1 MSTPYYLGFDL
12 STQQLKCLAIDD
24 QLNIV
29 TSVSIEFD
37 RDFPAYNTKK
47 GVYIKNGGVI
57 DAPVAMWLEAV
68 DLCFSQLAERI
79 DLKRVQSM
87 SGSCQQHGTVYWN
100 CEHLPSNL
108 DPESTLREQL
118 QGSLSRPV
126 APNWQDHSTKK
137 QCDEL
142 AESVGGPEE
151 LARITGSGAHYR
163 FSGSQIAK
171 IHETEPEVY
180 EATKRISLVSSFLA
194 SVLVGDIVPLEEA
207 DACGM
212 NLYDLSKH
220 DFDETL
226 LAVVDHDTA
235 RLRRK
240 LSDPP
245 VGAPTR
251 ESPLTS
257 LGKVSKYFQDK
268 YGVNCECE
276 IFPFTG
282 DNLATICSL
291 PLQKNDVLISLGT
304 STTILLVTDQY
315 HSSPN
320 YHLFIHPTVP
330 GYYMGMICYC
340 NGSLARER
348 VRDDLAGP
356 QASQA
361 RGEQVPWTQFN
372 DALLDDSLS
381 NNNEIGLYFPLG
393 EIVPNVDAVTKR
405 FTFERKDNHANKTI
419 VLHELDQFTPKRKD
433 AKNIVESQALSCRVR
448 ISPLLSD
455 ETDALSETQVLSKKE
470 NTQVTF
476 DYDAFPLW
484 TYAKRPNRAFFV
496 GGASKNDAIVRTMAN
511 VIGARNGNYRLETP
525 NSCALGGCYKAMW
538 SWLKVHEPTTTPS
551 FDVWLNASFNWQRDC
566 EFVCQSDVAKWEQ
579 CNGKIQAL
587 SEAEAY
593 VKALAQEQD
602 Q

>member
-315 HSSPN
+315 HS
-320 YHLFIHPTVP
+320 
-330 GYYMGMICYC
+330 
-340 NGSLARER
+340 
-348 VRDDLAGP
+348 
-356 QASQA
+356 
-361 RGEQVPWTQFN
+361 
-372 DALLDDSLS
+372 LS
-381 NNNEIGLYFPLG
+381 NDNEIGLYFPLG

-405 FTFERKDNHANKTI
+405 WTFERKDNHANKTI

-538 SWLKVHEPTTTPS
+538 SWLKVHELTTTPS